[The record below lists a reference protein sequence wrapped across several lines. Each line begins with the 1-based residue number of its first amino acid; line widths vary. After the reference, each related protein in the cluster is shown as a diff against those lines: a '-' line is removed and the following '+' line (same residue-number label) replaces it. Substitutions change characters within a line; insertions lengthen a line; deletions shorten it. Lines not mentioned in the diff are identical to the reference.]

1 MAKSNK
7 KPAKPAKK
15 AASKPKAAAKPA
27 KKKPAAKPAKKAAK
41 PAKKVVAKKVAK
53 VAKVAPKKVEKK
65 VAARKE
71 EVKTPVIKKA
81 EAPSPPKKMEG
92 KMAMAP
98 PKITPQL
105 NIFPQLTQ
113 RPVAHKPVKP
123 STVDDRTRYSDEELK
138 EFESLINKKLEKA
151 REEFRILKDTLN
163 RNNDEGTDATS
174 GGNTKVLEDGAETAE
189 KENLSQ
195 LAARQQKYIQNLEN
209 ALIRIKN
216 GTYGICS
223 VTGKLISKERLI
235 AVPHTTQSI
244 EAKMMKQD

>member
-1 MAKSNK
+1 MAKSKK

-15 AASKPKAAAKPA
+15 ASSKPKAAAKPA
-27 KKKPAAKPAKKAAK
+27 KKKPAPKPSKKAK
-41 PAKKVVAKKVAK
+41 PAKKVVAKKT
-53 VAKVAPKKVEKK
+53 AKVAPKKVEKK
-65 VAARKE
+65 AVASKV

-98 PKITPQL
+98 PKVAPQL

-113 RPVAHKPVKP
+113 RPVAHKPAKP
-123 STVDDRTRYSDEELK
+123 STVDDRTRYSDDELK

>member
-1 MAKSNK
+1 MAKSKK

-15 AASKPKAAAKPA
+15 ASSKPKAAAKLA
-27 KKKPAAKPAKKAAK
+27 KKKPAPKPSKKAK
-41 PAKKVVAKKVAK
+41 PAKKVVAKKT
-53 VAKVAPKKVEKK
+53 AKVAPKKVEKK
-65 VAARKE
+65 AVASKV

-98 PKITPQL
+98 PKVAPQL

-113 RPVAHKPVKP
+113 RPVAHKPAKP
-123 STVDDRTRYSDEELK
+123 STVDDRTRYSDDELK